1 MRTHYQLK
9 SIPRYGLE
17 HGTTVPTCKAK
28 RKRLHHHNMVMSFS
42 SEHDKVRK
50 GITIHTSRIKGG
62 KSCMPL
68 YDDNGLQA
76 KHRQKKASV
85 CNKNNGLE
93 KERCVLGIQKFSRI
107 RSNLFAVKKDPS
119 QYRPRRGYQS
129 SCPIDPRTSNSSTSI
144 RTKNTML
151 DICFSLRI

>member
-1 MRTHYQLK
+1 
-9 SIPRYGLE
+9 
-17 HGTTVPTCKAK
+17 
-28 RKRLHHHNMVMSFS
+28 MVMSFS

-93 KERCVLGIQKFSRI
+93 KERCVLGIQKFPRI
-107 RSNLFAVKKDPS
+107 RSNLFAAKKDP
-119 QYRPRRGYQS
+119 
-129 SCPIDPRTSNSSTSI
+129 N
-144 RTKNTML
+144 K
-151 DICFSLRI
+151 